1 MGIQAKG
8 DELFPVLILE
18 HSGSTLLIAVF
29 LIGLIAA
36 AYSSADSALTAL
48 TTSFCV
54 DLLGRRKKVEPR
66 MRMAVHVGFSLLL
79 MAVVILFRYAFQ
91 DPHVINGLF
100 RAAGFTYG
108 PLLGLFAF
116 GLLFKASPVSG
127 YAIPLISLI
136 APIST
141 WLIDAALK
149 HHWDLELGYEVL
161 ALNGLLT
168 MLLLIGVQKKKAPEA
183 PTP

>member
-1 MGIQAKG
+1 M
-8 DELFPVLILE
+8 
-18 HSGSTLLIAVF
+18 
-29 LIGLIAA
+29 
-36 AYSSADSALTAL
+36 
-48 TTSFCV
+48 
-54 DLLGRRKKVEPR
+54 
-66 MRMAVHVGFSLLL
+66 
-79 MAVVILFRYAFQ
+79 
-91 DPHVINGLF
+91 INGLF

-149 HHWDLELGYEVL
+149 KHWDLELGYEVL

-168 MLLLIGVQKKKAPEA
+168 MLLLLLLVGLQKKKAPGA